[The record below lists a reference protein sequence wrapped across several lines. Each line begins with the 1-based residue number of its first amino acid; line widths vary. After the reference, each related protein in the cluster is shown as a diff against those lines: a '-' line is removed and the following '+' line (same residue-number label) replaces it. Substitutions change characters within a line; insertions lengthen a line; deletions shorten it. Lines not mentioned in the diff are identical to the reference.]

1 MRDKL
6 LSLVA
11 AAALLASVGGAYAKG
26 PVTLTD
32 GQLDTVTAGV
42 GEELNS
48 LLALTDFTIAF
59 LSGVP
64 LSPLTGSASLR
75 GGAAGTVTP
84 TLTGTLAPS
93 ASIGGGATGTVTP
106 SASIGGIVTP
116 GRL

>member
-64 LSPLTGSASLR
+64 LSPLTASAS
-75 GGAAGTVTP
+75 
-84 TLTGTLAPS
+84 S
-93 ASIGGGATGTVTP
+93 GGGATGTVTP
-106 SASIGGIVTP
+106 STSIGVGAIGTVTPFASIGGIVTP
-116 GRL
+116 